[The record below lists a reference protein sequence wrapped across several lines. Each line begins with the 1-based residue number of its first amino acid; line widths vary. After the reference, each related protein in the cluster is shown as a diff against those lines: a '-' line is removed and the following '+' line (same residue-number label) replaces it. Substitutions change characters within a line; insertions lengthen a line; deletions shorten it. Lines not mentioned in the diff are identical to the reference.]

1 MDYNIFKS
9 PLRHFI
15 KAKING
21 GAVLLFVAAA
31 AMIIANTPLR
41 ETYDAF
47 FAKEVILQFGDI
59 NLFHVHGRNMTFMSL
74 INDALMAI
82 FFFSVGLEI
91 KREILVGG
99 MLVPILIFSLIC
111 PESPA
116 SRGAAIPMATDIAFS
131 LGVLSLLGKRIPLS
145 LKIFLTTFAV
155 VDDIGGIIVIGAFYS
170 SNLILEYLL
179 WALGIIFIL
188 WIGGKAGINSKLF
201 YIFFGIV
208 VWYLFLNSGIH
219 PTIAGVIG
227 AFTVPARP
235 KLNIY
240 KYVGEIRAS
249 LQKLPET
256 ADMANNKYMLS
267 NSERAILRHVESV
280 SDKVISPLQSMDDN
294 LHPLVNYVVMPLF
307 AFANAS
313 ISFEH
318 FTLADIE
325 GVTLSVFIALVLGKL
340 LGIFSFTWL
349 AVKSKLLNM
358 PEHMDARSLLGVSM
372 LGGIGFT
379 VSLFIANLSYA
390 GLPDIGP
397 TLLNQAK
404 LGIISGSVFAG
415 LAGYLLLKHFYK
427 NPRNR

>member
-91 KREILVGG
+91 KREILVGELSSPRKALLPVVAACGG

-145 LKIFLTTFAV
+145 LKIFLRHRRV
-155 VDDIGGIIVIGAFYS
+155 V
-170 SNLILEYLL
+170 LIPE
-179 WALGIIFIL
+179 
-188 WIGGKAGINSKLF
+188 
-201 YIFFGIV
+201 FG
-208 VWYLFLNSGIH
+208 
-219 PTIAGVIG
+219 
-227 AFTVPARP
+227 
-235 KLNIY
+235 
-240 KYVGEIRAS
+240 
-249 LQKLPET
+249 
-256 ADMANNKYMLS
+256 D
-267 NSERAILRHVESV
+267 
-280 SDKVISPLQSMDDN
+280 SPD
-294 LHPLVNYVVMPLF
+294 HCRC
-307 AFANAS
+307 
-313 ISFEH
+313 H
-318 FTLADIE
+318 
-325 GVTLSVFIALVLGKL
+325 
-340 LGIFSFTWL
+340 
-349 AVKSKLLNM
+349 
-358 PEHMDARSLLGVSM
+358 RSLHRPGTS
-372 LGGIGFT
+372 
-379 VSLFIANLSYA
+379 
-390 GLPDIGP
+390 
-397 TLLNQAK
+397 QAEH
-404 LGIISGSVFAG
+404 LQICRRNPGQ
-415 LAGYLLLKHFYK
+415 LAKAS
-427 NPRNR
+427 RNRRHGQ

>member
-91 KREILVGG
+91 KREKKKIA
-99 MLVPILIFSLIC
+99 ISASFSLIC

-219 PTIAGVIG
+219 PTIAGVIV

-240 KYVGEIRAS
+240 K
-249 LQKLPET
+249 
-256 ADMANNKYMLS
+256 
-267 NSERAILRHVESV
+267 
-280 SDKVISPLQSMDDN
+280 
-294 LHPLVNYVVMPLF
+294 
-307 AFANAS
+307 
-313 ISFEH
+313 
-318 FTLADIE
+318 
-325 GVTLSVFIALVLGKL
+325 
-340 LGIFSFTWL
+340 
-349 AVKSKLLNM
+349 
-358 PEHMDARSLLGVSM
+358 
-372 LGGIGFT
+372 
-379 VSLFIANLSYA
+379 
-390 GLPDIGP
+390 
-397 TLLNQAK
+397 
-404 LGIISGSVFAG
+404 
-415 LAGYLLLKHFYK
+415 
-427 NPRNR
+427 

>member
-41 ETYDAF
+41 EAYDAF

-59 NLFHVHGRNMTFMSL
+59 NLFHVHGGNMTFMSL

-91 KREILVGG
+91 KREILVGELSSPRKALLPVVAACGG

-219 PTIAGVIG
+219 PTIAGVIV

-267 NSERAILRHVESV
+267 NSERAILRHVESA

-294 LHPLVNYVVMPLF
+294 LHPLVNYMVMPLF

-404 LGIISGSVFAG
+404 LGVM
-415 LAGYLLLKHFYK
+415 
-427 NPRNR
+427 